1 MDLEENVAAM
11 TEQFTA
17 LDERMSVVAS
27 VVTKFGDRLQST
39 DAYRCGHF
47 SLHITPPPLHSQLRG
62 VTLFSFAAS

>member
-27 VVTKFGDRLQST
+27 VATKFGDRLQST
-39 DAYRCGHF
+39 DAYR
-47 SLHITPPPLHSQLRG
+47 
-62 VTLFSFAAS
+62 